1 MDFLSLVPAAFTFL
15 SANWD
20 SIVLVAIAAK
30 TGLDMVKKSQF
41 SLLWPLALEVV
52 KAVAHKQIDGVQK
65 RKQAVD
71 LLMSMAPPLVKKV
84 ISREEMELLIEEAY
98 LFLRG
103 EIKKE
108 SLKVE

>member
-1 MDFLSLVPAAFTFL
+1 MDFLSLVPTVFTFL
-15 SANWD
+15 SSHWD
-20 SIVLVAIAAK
+20 SIVLIAVAAK
-30 TGLDMVKKSQF
+30 TGLDMVKKNQF

-52 KAVAHKQIDGVQK
+52 KSVAHRQIDGVEK
-65 RKQAVD
+65 RKQAVE

-84 ISREEMELLIEEAY
+84 ISKEEMELLVEEAY

-108 SLKVE
+108 SL